1 MEHSAYAYLE
11 RQPTKILE
19 WLLWQYEKK
28 AEEDHYADL
37 ACAIRT
43 ILYLREE
50 AEKNLHNP

>member
-19 WLLWQYEKK
+19 WLLWQSEKK
-28 AEEDHYADL
+28 AEEDFYADL